1 MNKLQNMEISKLR
14 NLTALFR
21 SFVIVLVV
29 LILIFSYTSYVFK
42 LGYDEHQSAVRY
54 DENGVVGP
62 GDNTLGGYICI
73 SMPELTYDN
82 FIDAFRSGRFY
93 ASTGVEIK
101 ELYIDEETDELVLS
115 CSPVKQVI
123 VKGVHTVPAVR
134 LDGYG
139 NDYTSARIPLAQIRE
154 KEPFFRVEL
163 RTTDGKTAYSQPYYF
178 E

>member
-1 MNKLQNMEISKLR
+1 MNDNNDESQGYWARYLNNGSR
-14 NLTALFR
+14 AYAVAADDNH
-21 SFVIVLVV
+21 S
-29 LILIFSYTSYVFK
+29 
-42 LGYDEHQSAVRY
+42 GYDAEGR
-54 DENGVVGP
+54 VGP
-62 GDNTLGGYICI
+62 ADNTLGGYIYI

-82 FIDAFRSGRFY
+82 FIDAFKNGRFY

-154 KEPFFRVEL
+154 KEPFFRLEL
-163 RTTDGKTAYSQPYYF
+163 RTTNGKTAYSQPYYF